1 MNTSQETCLYESSSN
16 LRGLGLVKL
25 GVFNAPRLSH
35 YPFLRN
41 FTEDFYLEKMEGN
54 NLKNIWKLWLTSVL
68 AVFLLAACGGTA
80 VDDKPKTEKAPQ
92 EDASKEVEELY
103 PLTIKDATGKEITVE
118 TAPATIIS
126 LIPSNTEILFA
137 LGLVEEVIAVTDN
150 DDYPAEVEEKESVG
164 GFELNIEKIISLNP
178 EMVFAHEMLLGSSGE
193 GLEQIRDAGIPV
205 IVVDEAENFEET
217 YATIE
222 TIGKVTDKVDEANKI
237 IEEMKAHVEEIIDK
251 TAKAENERTV
261 FVETSDAPEIYT
273 PGSGTFVQEM
283 LDMIGAKNMVT
294 EEDWIMIDPE
304 EIVNKNPDVIIAMY
318 SHVPDIVQ
326 SIKNRAGFDTVTAVT
341 DNMVIQVDENITSRT
356 GPRLADGLEEFAKA
370 IYPEAFSE

>member
-1 MNTSQETCLYESSSN
+1 M
-16 LRGLGLVKL
+16 
-25 GVFNAPRLSH
+25 
-35 YPFLRN
+35 
-41 FTEDFYLEKMEGN
+41 
-54 NLKNIWKLWLTSVL
+54 KNIWKLWLTSVL

-80 VDDKPKTEKAPQ
+80 VEDKPKTEPAPQ
-92 EDASKEVEELY
+92 EDVSKEVEELY
-103 PLTIKDATGKEITVE
+103 PLTIKDADGKEVTVE
-118 TAPATIIS
+118 AAPATIVS
-126 LIPSNTEILFA
+126 LMPSNTEILFE

-205 IVVDEAENFEET
+205 IVVDNAEDFEET

-222 TIGKVTDKVDEANKI
+222 MIGQVTDKVDEATKI
-237 IEEMKAHVEEIIDK
+237 IEGMKAQVDEVVEK

-283 LDMIGAKNMVT
+283 LDMIGAKNMVA
-294 EEDWIMIDPE
+294 EEGWIMIDPE
-304 EIVNKNPDVIIAMY
+304 EIVNENPDVIVVMY
-318 SHVPDIVQ
+318 NAPDIVQ
-326 SIKNRAGFDTVTAVT
+326 SVKNRAGFDTVTAVT
-341 DNMVIQVDENITSRT
+341 DNMVIQVDENLTSRT

>member
-1 MNTSQETCLYESSSN
+1 MSTSQETCLYESSRN
-16 LRGLGLVKL
+16 LRGIGLVKID
-25 GVFNAPRLSH
+25 VFSASRLSQH
-35 YPFLRN
+35 SFLRN
-41 FTEDFYLEKMEGN
+41 VTGDFYLEKMEESD
-54 NLKNIWKLWLTSVL
+54 LKNIWKLWLTSVL

-80 VDDKPKTEKAPQ
+80 VEDKPKTEPAPQ
-92 EDASKEVEELY
+92 EDVSKEVEELY
-103 PLTIKDATGKEITVE
+103 PLTIKDADGKEVTVE
-118 TAPATIIS
+118 AAPATIVS
-126 LIPSNTEILFA
+126 LMPSNTEILFE

-205 IVVDEAENFEET
+205 IVVDNAEDFEET

-222 TIGKVTDKVDEANKI
+222 MIGQVTDKVDEATKI
-237 IEEMKAHVEEIIDK
+237 IEGMKAQVDEVVEK

-283 LDMIGAKNMVT
+283 LDMIGAKNMVA
-294 EEDWIMIDPE
+294 EEGWIMIDPE
-304 EIVNKNPDVIIAMY
+304 EIVNENPDVIVVMY
-318 SHVPDIVQ
+318 NAPDIVQ
-326 SIKNRAGFDTVTAVT
+326 SVKNRAGFDTVTAVT
-341 DNMVIQVDENITSRT
+341 DNMVIQVDENLTSRT